1 MSSKIISRQIIFHP
15 YIILLF
21 SGLKKRLENV
31 KAATMKTS
39 AEMMENAI
47 ELSYRILHCGKAKRQ
62 KIEALL
68 EED

>member
-1 MSSKIISRQIIFHP
+1 
-15 YIILLF
+15 
-21 SGLKKRLENV
+21 LKKRLENV